1 VAALVAECAAVVTP
15 DSGPMH
21 LAIAAGA
28 PTVALFR
35 KPNHV
40 RWGPRPP
47 CGEVVFDP
55 RGEDSERALGFLARI
70 LGRPA

>member
-1 VAALVAECAAVVTP
+1 
-15 DSGPMH
+15 MH

-35 KPNHV
+35 KPNHD

-47 CGEVVFDP
+47 HRTVVDP
-55 RGEDSERALGFLARI
+55 EGRAVEAVLEAIRDVAGA
-70 LGRPA
+70 G